1 MATRDEWE
9 RAKQEAAQ
17 QSEQTDGFV
26 ASVTAH
32 LIAEAVAMKGSG
44 IVRYDPNEPAHQG
57 LQRYKAAELVFETP
71 NKAWSRTM
79 FLFSDEFR
87 LFDESIAALGLH
99 IADVDGLPLRLK
111 NVEIT
116 RPDGSK
122 ATYRDR
128 NGNERVR
135 TATVAVEVLEV
146 DDGLPASDSAPH
158 PAPRNTPQ
166 PLNQPPQTQAEHVV
180 ASILRKVYAQ
190 QPLGG
195 TLTPEQLVAAAGR
208 ARNNPA
214 AAGVSDLRWRE
225 IAAHVLWELGSGDI
239 PF

>member
-9 RAKQEAAQ
+9 QAKQEAAQ
-17 QSEQTDGFV
+17 QAEQTDGFV
-26 ASVTAH
+26 AGVTAR
-32 LIAEAVAMKGSG
+32 LISEAVALKGIG
-44 IVRYDPNEPAHQG
+44 IVEYNPNEPAHQG
-57 LQRYKAAELVFETP
+57 LQRYKAAEITFETA
-71 NKAWSRTM
+71 NKVWSRTM
-79 FLFSDEFR
+79 FLFSEEFR
-87 LFDESIAALGLH
+87 LFDESLAALGLH
-99 IADVDGLPLRLK
+99 IADVDGIPLRLK

-122 ATYRDR
+122 STYRDR

-135 TATVAVEVLEV
+135 TATIAVEVLEI
-146 DDGLPASDSAPH
+146 DDGLPASEVAPH

-166 PLNQPPQTQAEHVV
+166 PLNQPPQTQAEHV
-180 ASILRKVYAQ
+180 AATILRKTYAQ

-195 TLTPEQLVAAAGR
+195 TLTPEQLVAAAGK

-214 AAGVSDLRWRE
+214 TAGISDTRWRE
-225 IAAHVLWELGSGDI
+225 LAAHVLWELGSGDI